1 MSLLRSWRSRR
12 SAAASILT
20 AGHPGQEGVS
30 TDRLFKFLT
39 SGPLER
45 ITATQTEMIVDNL
58 DPNEDAQLF
67 HDWVMGAAIGWVS
80 EPATRDHWHR
90 FPGIKLN
97 EIDWHA
103 LSDRLRANF
112 GWPVLRQQTTEP
124 GGPPHPEG
132 EQHGEDDGDD
142 STKREAAGRSPAS
155 CGKSAGWHR
164 AGRCSDPHCIERIA
178 VEGQPPAPEPEG
190 EDQPDL
196 TMEQKVQ
203 ALLYE
208 IAQDSERSGYVPDTE
223 DLTREV
229 TNFIADESGVDAE
242 QIDAKWVAELLGKLE
257 YPGWRAHPL
266 PDQPPPGTSLNSIRV
281 FMRKRA
287 YRLQHPE
294 SRIEEFKRLEDEAR
308 DIEETVHEMRQE
320 DEGQIEKTSEKNM
333 GRERQRLI
341 SLSDRRK
348 KRVNVRSA
356 PPEPADCAEVAAI
369 SATAGAD
376 PFRQAILDWVEFKR
390 RDEPKTNVF
399 KITAH
404 ALFNQIKGADLSS
417 WGPFARAIEDLVKDG
432 VIAKTSQGTDWILWH
447 DRRKHRGGHTM
458 TETQQPALVDPKKFN
473 QEAGRLI
480 SFIANELRENGPSDS
495 ARLSNLA
502 HQSSKWPYDDNFSR
516 VYTYALEYLENKG
529 EIKFD
534 DQTNSWTIVPVAKTY
549 EAPGDVPEMAGAQ
562 REEMINRL
570 LDKWRSEPDARPQ
583 IEQQLKGLRAFRHLL
598 MLRRAAIDTPG
609 GHRVI
614 LQDDIVVWGRASLA
628 QDERLPHI
636 MLSKGTSVWVMRK
649 FKLNKLKK
657 SSPDLL
663 EIKWIDE
670 SGGGASG
677 EYGHGVV
684 RADDFKH
691 FTGVNIVGQMGVEV
705 DDSETWSPFDEP
717 KKNTPDVPEST
728 SDVKVMDEGARQ
740 QKVDALLER
749 WQSEPDA
756 RPQIEQQLKS
766 LRALRALFLVRRA
779 EKDQL
784 WAPDPEIVKNTWRR
798 YQCTV
803 CSHVQAETTNHLGA
817 IMSYCKKCSWA
828 PSKGECYNPMG
839 DGRCYRKFTYI
850 GEIDERHQDESGFWD
865 SSSEAWTRRGDAYD
879 PANKKKEKVVVK
891 RSPVEVLAEA
901 GFSDPQMLIGDLW
914 TAFTKSGAR
923 EHRDHQITSV
933 HLTGSRWKGDARED
947 SDLDVVV
954 FHSGN
959 AMISEA
965 NQAFRAKVAE
975 ITGGVVD
982 AFLLPQTES
991 WDHPMSGNIMTLTAS
1006 SATSNFFR
1014 AGERQSPRCTCHH
1027 DEKTHQIGGMG
1038 PVVECQNVAC
1048 NCKKFSPEER
1058 HEHHLDSVKSAILDI
1073 LRQGPRTMAGV
1084 QDVLYTR
1091 GVDFILSGKA
1101 LAELMAENLIRKDDT
1116 ARVHLQKEQDNRS
1129 DLQRMADDIFDYLGQ
1144 NPKADHNQIIKH
1156 IAAKWGGHPADFE
1169 GAVWNAVTYLIEDER
1184 RLKWDRERN
1193 MWVQKAEPTIQMPPM
1208 PGSKDSREVL
1218 DQVPTVDPQAEK
1230 DRLLDQFNKGEI
1242 TREQLDRKI
1251 KMLSARIRFKMLL
1264 AARPMRDL
1272 GPALDK
1278 ARNMFGPLSPEIRK
1292 RILNFLQNPTTDSWD
1307 DIQSIIISGFG
1318 TIWQAMIQ
1326 IDPSFPRSGRRTD
1339 QAGNVVQDWERIPT
1353 PEQVLQVLQK
1363 NTGGERQSLLSSWM
1377 KRRAGGTDWA
1387 LVEKLMKAY
1396 WDGRVAEDWAGGLD
1410 CTGDSEALA
1419 DHLFAAEMEPEH
1431 ISSYYRDANGN
1442 LWSHDWLQLDGKVID
1457 ITHSQFGAPDYLITN
1472 VGDPRYPSMDEL
1484 TDEETAR
1491 ANPSGQM
1498 PTASLL
1504 ARWFSR
1510 RAEGA
1515 DPAAGPF
1522 NAPWPDQI
1530 QAFMQAVYDQTAGHP
1545 FTRGQRVWNDSVIVE
1560 VHPWRGGPD
1569 PEYPWI
1575 ITLKWLQSMDPRK
1588 GRARE
1593 CLAWLTALADE
1604 YGVPLDL
1611 HAKPTGEPKIPK
1623 PALKNLYKDHGFE
1636 RDRTQGPDDMVRHP
1650 LVAAWR
1656 ARRAQAETQI
1666 GTITYRGRE
1675 VLVVMPTK
1683 DIDQWLKLRTD
1694 DRIIHDAAVGQQFT
1708 ELVGRLYT
1716 YAAMKIEPNANIRE
1730 SMNISLYPDI
1740 ERALDYYGYGRD
1752 EAQHKLSEPGG
1763 EDKLK
1768 QAAFSMFEQQRA
1780 DLMSP
1785 QQAADLLMNMA
1796 VVLHKDMG
1804 MTMDEAKARLSS
1816 LIIEWGG
1823 GGPEN
1828 LHLNS
1833 LTQKWRERRAANS
1846 EQKLL
1851 RELRCTAIGSDSGTE
1866 NEAVL
1871 PKGAVVGVQ
1880 PHSND
1885 HTIFFY
1891 SPIYSKIIVRGRVM
1905 KTNQYSAPVQEFR
1918 AATDI
1923 GYGEG
1928 KGYEHES
1935 DCFCDECMAKD
1946 DLTTRRCP
1954 SCGSRECPGDGDS
1967 IDCRK
1972 PGSMTIKD
1980 VPVETRDSLLDK
1992 FNRGE
1997 IDEPTL
2003 RRRMKQLHS
2012 SLLGRWQ
2019 RRAESQAALIHEVLG
2034 QITEDEIANSGI
2046 AHKATDFVWT
2056 RTTINPKETNWGQDA
2071 IAETQSWLKKEE
2083 DDYLSDMGEPR
2094 VRGGDEAKRQALA
2107 SEPVVVIRGDDGV
2120 LWVLDGNHRTAQAV
2134 IWGVESLPAL
2144 LGVKK
2149 PGVGRTPVDPSYKM
2163 GSMFERWVM
2172 RQANDPLKKIIE
2184 INGVKVGIE
2193 WPKGSTRTWKHLP
2206 GNDYEKLMKA
2216 DYGYIRQTE
2225 GEDGE
2230 EIDVYAGPDRDS
2242 DLAFVVTQLDKKT
2255 GEYDEDKIM
2264 LGYSSEAE
2272 AKASY
2277 LEHMEKAHFGGIKK
2291 MSWDEFL
2298 KLVPKSQRVKE
2309 KTAAMVDDPGS
2320 QMVLTDDLR
2329 VWERASKGQ
2338 GDHVDSFVLPKGT
2351 TVKVLKKFRLNH
2363 GGSPELL
2370 KITFWPPKGKAG
2382 AGLPTRGSGVV
2393 RADDLR
2399 FVVSGGVVGQVPEQS
2414 IPSNPKMIENHI
2426 VDLLRKGPS
2435 TISRDLSELIGEGK
2449 GVMLDENGEV
2459 ADFDRPFAD
2468 MVQQVI
2474 GQMLD
2479 RGVIRFDGGTAEF
2492 SLLKDPEPTSV
2503 EHVPE
2508 MSQVDVQS
2516 KIDALLDQL
2525 AAEPDPNKKKQI
2537 EQRIRSLSAAT
2548 KEIWVRRAGDTMSIE
2563 EQRSPGAVQ
2572 ECDHGWPGKKPGE
2585 RGWCGRC
2592 RL

>member
-1 MSLLRSWRSRR
+1 MRD
-12 SAAASILT
+12 SILSSSAT
-20 AGHPGQEGVS
+20 PGREGVS

-124 GGPPHPEG
+124 GGPPHPDG
-132 EQHGEDDGDD
+132 EQHGEDDQAHGHGPTKSAAARRYYHGTPARNADSIKRDGLRGPVYLATTPDEAEAFANLETQMGEGVVVFEVLVPDAARLEPDLNAEQDENHAGKGSVVYPGDLPP
-142 STKREAAGRSPAS
+142 SSIVREAAANHKRFANTDQDGRLSACCAAHPLDKKEEYANYLINFKLIHAEMDGRLAAARS
-155 CGKSAGWHR
+155 CGRSAGWHR
-164 AGRCSDPHCIERIA
+164 AGRCTDPECIERKAAERETIELPKSHVREDLKRFDRIEDEVQELKKDDERA
-178 VEGQPPAPEPEG
+178 LGEKSATQQNDEHQTPNVRHWPVDDGELWALVTPDFDPQSADQNFYATGNWDSPLPKGMFSYLLITGNTAGLAATDPAYRQQGLMQKLILAALQEHDHLVMEDTEPGMRSLLNRMLSDGLIQEHEG
-190 EDQPDL
+190 EMRRFDSGNDL
-196 TMEQKVQ
+196 VIRLAT
-203 ALLYE
+203 L
-208 IAQDSERSGYVPDTE
+208 
-223 DLTREV
+223 
-229 TNFIADESGVDAE
+229 
-242 QIDAKWVAELLGKLE
+242 
-257 YPGWRAHPL
+257 RARWL
-266 PDQPPPGTSLNSIRV
+266 S
-281 FMRKRA
+281 RA
-287 YRLQHPE
+287 
-294 SRIEEFKRLEDEAR
+294 
-308 DIEETVHEMRQE
+308 
-320 DEGQIEKTSEKNM
+320 
-333 GRERQRLI
+333 
-341 SLSDRRK
+341 
-348 KRVNVRSA
+348 
-356 PPEPADCAEVAAI
+356 AA
-369 SATAGAD
+369 AD

-390 RDEPKTNVF
+390 RDEPSTNQF
-399 KITAH
+399 RIKAH
-404 ALFNQIKGADLSS
+404 ELFNQIKGADLSS
-417 WGPFARAIEDLVKDG
+417 WGPFARAIKDLIDEN
-432 VIAKTSQGTDWILWH
+432 VIDKISKGTDWILIH
-447 DRRKHRGGHTM
+447 DRRKNGGVGAA
-458 TETQQPALVDPKKFN
+458 QKKVPDANPVPPQAFN

-480 SFIANELRENGPSDS
+480 SFIANELRKSPLTPDELGMK
-495 ARLSNLA
+495 AVE
-502 HQSSKWPYDDNFSR
+502 SSRWPYDANFVT
-516 VYTYALEYLENKG
+516 VYEYALNRLERDG
-529 EIKFD
+529 EIEFNEARNQWGMK
-534 DQTNSWTIVPVAKTY
+534 PVAPTDLSQVNTMS
-549 EAPGDVPEMAGAQ
+549 EGD
-562 REEMINRL
+562 
-570 LDKWRSEPDARPQ
+570 
-583 IEQQLKGLRAFRHLL
+583 
-598 MLRRAAIDTPG
+598 
-609 GHRVI
+609 
-614 LQDDIVVWGRASLA
+614 
-628 QDERLPHI
+628 
-636 MLSKGTSVWVMRK
+636 
-649 FKLNKLKK
+649 
-657 SSPDLL
+657 
-663 EIKWIDE
+663 
-670 SGGGASG
+670 
-677 EYGHGVV
+677 
-684 RADDFKH
+684 
-691 FTGVNIVGQMGVEV
+691 
-705 DDSETWSPFDEP
+705 
-717 KKNTPDVPEST
+717 
-728 SDVKVMDEGARQ
+728 RQ

-749 WQSEPDA
+749 WQSEPGA

-803 CSHVQAETTNHLGA
+803 CGHVQAETTNHLGA

-839 DGRCYRKFTYI
+839 DGRCYRKFTYL

-879 PANKKKEKVVVK
+879 PTSKKKEKVVVK
-891 RSPVEVLAEA
+891 RSPVEVLAQA

-933 HLTGSRWKGDARED
+933 HLTGSRWKGDARDD

-959 AMISEA
+959 ALMSEA

-982 AFLLPQTES
+982 AFLLPQSEP
-991 WDHPMSGNIMTLTAS
+991 WDHPMSGNIMGLTAS
-1006 SATSNFFR
+1006 STSNFFR
-1014 AGERQSPRCTCHH
+1014 AGERQRPLLSIWL
-1027 DEKTHQIGGMG
+1027 EK
-1038 PVVECQNVAC
+1038 V
-1048 NCKKFSPEER
+1048 
-1058 HEHHLDSVKSAILDI
+1058 
-1073 LRQGPRTMAGV
+1073 
-1084 QDVLYTR
+1084 
-1091 GVDFILSGKA
+1091 
-1101 LAELMAENLIRKDDT
+1101 
-1116 ARVHLQKEQDNRS
+1116 
-1129 DLQRMADDIFDYLGQ
+1129 
-1144 NPKADHNQIIKH
+1144 
-1156 IAAKWGGHPADFE
+1156 
-1169 GAVWNAVTYLIEDER
+1169 
-1184 RLKWDRERN
+1184 
-1193 MWVQKAEPTIQMPPM
+1193 
-1208 PGSKDSREVL
+1208 
-1218 DQVPTVDPQAEK
+1218 
-1230 DRLLDQFNKGEI
+1230 
-1242 TREQLDRKI
+1242 
-1251 KMLSARIRFKMLL
+1251 

-1353 PEQVLQVLQK
+1353 PEQVLLVLQK
-1363 NTGGERQSLLSSWM
+1363 NTGGERQSLLSSWNQ
-1377 KRRAGGTDWA
+1377 RRAGGTDWA

-1484 TDEETAR
+1484 ADEETAR

-1515 DPAAGPF
+1515 DPASGPF

-1611 HAKPTGEPKIPK
+1611 HAKPTGEPRIPK
-1623 PALKNLYKDHGFE
+1623 PALKNLYKDQGFE

-1656 ARRAQAETQI
+1656 ARRAAQAETQI
-1666 GTITYRGRE
+1666 GTITYRGQE
-1675 VLVVMPTK
+1675 VPVMMPTK

-1730 SMNISLYPDI
+1730 SQNISLYPDI
-1740 ERALDYYGYGRD
+1740 ERALDYFGYGRD
-1752 EAQHKLSEPGG
+1752 EANQKLQEPGG
-1763 EDKLK
+1763 EDRLK

-1928 KGYEHES
+1928 TGYKHGPE
-1935 DCFCDECMAKD
+1935 CFCDECMAND
-1946 DLTTRRCP
+1946 DMSTRRCP
-1954 SCGSRECPGDGDS
+1954 TCGSRECPGDGHS

-1972 PGSMTIKD
+1972 PGTMTLKD
-1980 VPVETRDSLLDK
+1980 VPTETKDSLLDK

-1997 IDEPTL
+1997 IDEKTL
-2003 RRRMKQLHS
+2003 RRRMKQISS
-2012 SLLGRWQ
+2012 SLLSRWH
-2019 RRAESQAALIHEVLG
+2019 RRAGDDQAALIHQVLG
-2034 QITEDEIANSGI
+2034 QINEDEIAGSGI
-2046 AHKATDFVWT
+2046 AQKVTDFVWT
-2056 RTTINPKETNWGQDA
+2056 LTRINPRDTNFGKDPIEDTKQ
-2071 IAETQSWLKKEE
+2071 WLDEE
-2083 DDYLSDMGEPR
+2083 SADYLADMGEPR
-2094 VRGGDEAKRQALA
+2094 LKGGARAQRREIEAN
-2107 SEPVVVIRGDDGV
+2107 PVVVIRGDDGV
-2120 LWVLDGNHRTAQAV
+2120 LWVMDGNHRTAQAMV
-2134 IWGVESLPAL
+2134 LGMDSIPAL
-2144 LGVKK
+2144 VGVKK
-2149 PGVGRTPVDPSYKM
+2149 PGVGRTPINPDYKM

-2503 EHVPE
+2503 EHVPT
-2508 MSQVDVQS
+2508 MNQGDVQS
-2516 KIDALLDQL
+2516 KIDSLLDQL
-2525 AAEPDPNKKKQI
+2525 ALEQDPAKKQQI
-2537 EQRIRSLSAAT
+2537 EQRIRSLSAGI
-2548 KEIWVRRAGDTMSIE
+2548 KDIWRRRAGETTAIH

-2572 ECDHGWPGKKPGE
+2572 ECSHEWPGKKPGE